1 MAASSSSS
9 ILSALSSSGLGTGQ
23 GIDVTSTVN
32 TLIANLRGPEQV
44 WQTQQKT
51 LQNQAASL
59 TQLSSEVAALSN
71 AVENLSDPAGAL
83 SARAVTSSQ
92 PTIVTASAS
101 NATPAGNHTI
111 VVSNLATS
119 ASYYSGA

>member
-59 TQLSSEVAALSN
+59 TQLRSEVTALSN
-71 AVENLSDPAGAL
+71 AVENLSDPAVHTRLVSEMTRNLERRGGAGSLL
-83 SARAVTSSQ
+83 SSCLSFHVG
-92 PTIVTASAS
+92 
-101 NATPAGNHTI
+101 GNHQ
-111 VVSNLATS
+111 
-119 ASYYSGA
+119 G